1 MALFK
6 KTVKKETPK
15 AETKSVAVKSASA
28 KGTALLSSHILISPR
43 VTEKAAIGSDVGV
56 YVFNVTKSATKSQVS
71 SAIADLFKVTPRKVR
86 IVNIKPSTTMTR
98 TTGRK
103 GRTNGGKKAYV
114 YLNKGDKIEL
124 A

>member
-6 KTVKKETPK
+6 KTTKKETPK
-15 AETKSVAVKSASA
+15 VETKSTAVKNASA
-28 KGTALLSSHILISPR
+28 KGAALLTSHILISPR
-43 VTEKAAIGSDVGV
+43 VTEKAAIGSEVGV
-56 YVFNVTKSATKSQVS
+56 YVFNVTKSATKPMVS
-71 SAIADLFKVTPRKVR
+71 AAIVDLFKVTPRKVR
-86 IVNIKPSTTMTR
+86 IVNIKPTTTMTR

-114 YLNKGDKIEL
+114 YLKKGEKIEL